1 MKSILFLVALCAPL
15 PGLASTPVQRLT
27 SDQWAVPRSADAVIS
42 MPALAN
48 TMQALR
54 ETAGGRLL
62 LRYPGGDAGTLWMN
76 ELRSWLVSLGVP
88 SEMIETVPG
97 SPDEQVIEL
106 EVLAPLG
113 ATTQVMPVWKSANP
127 GDDEG

>member
-15 PGLASTPVQRLT
+15 AGLASTPVQRLT

-113 ATTQVMPVWKSANP
+113 AATQVMPIWKSANP
-127 GDDEG
+127 GVDEG